1 MKTLL
6 AFFCITFAL
15 VSFSA
20 SVTHG
25 PIVGAVT
32 DVSCRVFVRTDSAVS
47 VTVEL
52 SPTSTFLSIVST
64 ATGTTDSARNNIATF
79 ALNGLQPNTK
89 YFVHFLI
96 NGNISGDVGTFETF
110 HSTSSSAHQ
119 VFLTG
124 SSIKDLTSADSSIF
138 TQAKTENAKG
148 FIEMGNWGYPDGNG
162 WFDIY
167 FSSPPQS
174 WANTY
179 TNVQDLYKQRYTSLI
194 HQTFIKSIAMDYV
207 YSDHDFLND
216 AAAKDAVSGIVINPF
231 LGLPLGQAELW
242 TQLPVGR
249 NNSMQ
254 GYRDWFPAYPLYDS
268 TEGIYHSF
276 RSGNAEFFV
285 IDTRSMRQPQAL
297 AIAYSSVTTLWSYAP
312 ASNYTM
318 LGTNQMNWLKNG
330 LQNSTA
336 KWKFIISTDTYNRG
350 GRLAYDTLLKIGNG
364 AAPYWE
370 LETVGITIANK
381 GYTAVQYFA
390 DMWAGFHEDA
400 DSLLFYVLDNN
411 IKNVFMISG
420 NSNTVGLDDGINSGL
435 PELNSGNLKQ
445 TNSYSWK
452 YYQQFMGFNEWDLGG
467 SGLCGQ
473 DNFNP
478 TYGRI
483 EIFNDDSIRLSAVDA
498 NGNEVCGANFF
509 ADAPYKYNPLYHA
522 NRLPVAANDVATV
535 ANNDTVNIA
544 VLTNDSDFENDPL
557 YVGVVTNPV
566 NGTVV
571 TNPDNSFTYTPDSAF
586 TGTDTFSYQTCESSN
601 ALCANCVTARVTITV
616 TQATAIQNL
625 PANVQVKVYPNPT
638 QNTLFVEA
646 SNSDEVFQIELT
658 TTLGEKLLSK
668 KFTSKTSLDVSQ
680 LASGSYFYSLKRNK
694 EVVKHGKIEV
704 LR

>member
-1 MKTLL
+1 MKILFT
-6 AFFCITFAL
+6 FFLTALAL
-15 VSFSA
+15 VSISA
-20 SVTHG
+20 GVTHG
-25 PIVGAVT
+25 PVIGAVT
-32 DVSCRVFVRTDSAVS
+32 DASCRVFVRTDSAVS

-64 ATGTTDSARNNIATF
+64 ATGTTDAARNNIATF
-79 ALNGLQPNTK
+79 SLNGLQPNTK

-96 NGNISGDVGTFETF
+96 NGNVSGDVGTFETF
-110 HSTSSSAHQ
+110 HSTASSAHQ

-124 SSIKDLTSADSSIF
+124 SCIKDLTSADSAIF

-148 FIEMGNWGYPDGNG
+148 FIEMGDWGYPDVNG

-167 FSSPPQS
+167 FSSPASS

-179 TNVQDLYKQRYTSLI
+179 SKVEDIYKQRYSSLL

-207 YSDHDFLND
+207 YNDHDYLND
-216 AAAKDAVSGIVINPF
+216 AAAKDAVSGFVINPF
-231 LGLPLGQAELW
+231 LGLPLGQPEVW
-242 TQLPVGR
+242 NQLPVGR
-249 NNSMQ
+249 NNSMK
-254 GYRDWFPAYPLYDS
+254 GYRDWFPAYPLQDS

-285 IDTRSMRQPQAL
+285 IDTRSMRSAQAL
-297 AIAYSSVTTLWSYAP
+297 AIHYNSGTAVWSYGTP
-312 ASNYTM
+312 ANYTL
-318 LGTNQMNWLKNG
+318 LGLNQMNWLKNG
-330 LQNSTA
+330 LQNSSA
-336 KWKFIISTDTYNRG
+336 KWKFIISSDTYNRG

-364 AAPYWE
+364 SAPYWE

-390 DMWAGFHEDA
+390 DTWAGFHEDA
-400 DSLLFYVLDNN
+400 DSLLFYVLNNN
-411 IKNVFMISG
+411 IKNVFVISG
-420 NSNTVGLDDGINSGL
+420 DSHTVGLDDGINSGL
-435 PELNSGNLKQ
+435 PELNCGNLKQ
-445 TNSYSWK
+445 TNSHSWQ
-452 YYQQFMGFNEWDLGG
+452 YYQQFMGFNEWDMGG

-473 DNFNP
+473 NNFNP

-483 EIFNDDSIRLSAVDA
+483 EIFNDDSIRLSAIDA

-509 ADAPYKYNPLYHA
+509 ADAPYKYNPFYHA

-535 ANNDTVNIA
+535 ANNDTVNIS
-544 VLTNDSDFENDPL
+544 VLANDSDFENDPL
-557 YVGVVTNPV
+557 YVSVVTNPLH
-566 NGTVV
+566 GTVI

-601 ALCANCVTARVTITV
+601 ASCANCVIAHVTLIV

-625 PANVQVKVYPNPT
+625 PANIQLKVYPNPA
-638 QNTLFVEA
+638 QNSLFVEI
-646 SNSDEVFQIELT
+646 SNSDEVFEIELT
-658 TTLGEKLLSK
+658 NTLGEKLLNK
-668 KFTSKTSLDVSQ
+668 KFFSKTSLDVSQ
-680 LASGSYFYSLKRNK
+680 FALGNYFYSIKKNK
-694 EVVKHGKIEV
+694 VVVKHGKVEV